1 VFFTLSQT
9 CHLVPGTCILSLVT
23 KYLVPLMPTTIIQP
37 RHGLS
42 ALNLKELIRY
52 RELFFTF
59 VERDFKVRYK
69 QTVIGAAWAILQ
81 PLTTMVLFSF
91 FFGKIA
97 KIPSDGIPYPVFSYA
112 GLLLW
117 TYFSN
122 AVNVASSS
130 VTSNAGLISKVY
142 FPRLIIPLSSTMVGL
157 IDYGYALLI
166 LFGLM
171 FAFGFFPT
179 AWIIL
184 LPVVLLT
191 TWMLATGVGLWLAA
205 TNVLYRDVKIIISF
219 ILQLWIY
226 ATPVI
231 YPLSVAGNFRWIV
244 VLNPMTGLIESHRAI
259 FLGTPAIP
267 WISLAY
273 SVIAALVI
281 FWSGMVYFKSI
292 ERRFAD
298 EI

>member
-1 VFFTLSQT
+1 
-9 CHLVPGTCILSLVT
+9 
-23 KYLVPLMPTTIIQP
+23 MPKTISHSAIQPSSHQTIIQP
-37 RHGLS
+37 RHGIA
-42 ALNLKELIRY
+42 ALNLKELLNY
-52 RELFFTF
+52 RELFLTF
-59 VERDFKVRYK
+59 VGRDFKVRYK
-69 QTVIGAAWAILQ
+69 QTVLGALWAILQ

-122 AVNVASSS
+122 AIGVASSS
-130 VTSNAGLISKVY
+130 ITSNAGLISKVY
-142 FPRLIIPLSSTMVGL
+142 FPRLIIPLSSTMVGF
-157 IDYGYALLI
+157 IDYGFALLI
-166 LFGLM
+166 MLGLM
-171 FAFGFFPT
+171 VAFGFFPT
-179 AWIIL
+179 LWIIL
-184 LPVVLLT
+184 LPFVLVA
-191 TWMLATGVGLWLAA
+191 TWLFATGVGLWLAA

-231 YPLSVAGNFRWIV
+231 YPLSVAGNFKWIV
-244 VLNPMTGLIESHRAI
+244 VLNPMTGLIETHRAI

-267 WISLAY
+267 WGSFIY
-273 SVIAALVI
+273 SIIAAILV
-281 FWSGMVYFKSI
+281 FWSGMLYFKSI

>member
-1 VFFTLSQT
+1 MQT
-9 CHLVPGTCILSLVT
+9 TVI
-23 KYLVPLMPTTIIQP
+23 KP
-37 RHGLS
+37 RKGLS
-42 ALNLKELIRY
+42 SINLKEIIAY
-52 RELFFTF
+52 KELLFTF

-69 QTVIGAAWAILQ
+69 QTLLGAAWAILQ

-122 AVNVASSS
+122 AINVASTS

-142 FPRLIIPLSSTMVGL
+142 FPRLIIPLSSTLVGF
-157 IDYGYALLI
+157 IDYG
-166 LFGLM
+166 
-171 FAFGFFPT
+171 FAFV
-179 AWIIL
+179 IL
-184 LPVVLLT
+184 LLLMAYFGFVPT
-191 TWMLATGVGLWLAA
+191 IGIIMLPILLFVTWLFATGVGLWLAA

-219 ILQLWIY
+219 VLQLWIY

-244 VLNPMTGLIESHRAI
+244 ILNPMTGLIEAHRSI
-259 FLGTPAIP
+259 FLGVPTIP
-267 WISLAY
+267 WISLLY
-273 SVIAALVI
+273 STLSAFVI